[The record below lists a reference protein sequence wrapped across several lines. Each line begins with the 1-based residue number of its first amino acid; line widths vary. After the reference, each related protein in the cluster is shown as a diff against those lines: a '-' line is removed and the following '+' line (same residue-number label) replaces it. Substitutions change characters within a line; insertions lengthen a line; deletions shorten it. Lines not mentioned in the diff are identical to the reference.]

1 MPSSLEMVCFGA
13 GGEFRHPPRPAAPLQ
28 RPRPLK
34 FKSIETKDSLRLEL
48 LHGFQEYMANNGEAF
63 RADFVEGILRRV
75 PIGNFIFAAA
85 DNVRGGHATL
95 QKRLVVVVERAF
107 VILKDT
113 GVPPARRHLPNQV
126 S

>member
-1 MPSSLEMVCFGA
+1 MPSTLENASFWDR
-13 GGEFRHPPRPAAPLQ
+13 GEIRHPPRPAAPLQ

-75 PIGNFIFAAA
+75 PIGNFIFPAA
-85 DNVRGGHATL
+85 DNVRGGQAPL
-95 QKRLVVVVERAF
+95 QKRLGVGREVAF
-107 VILKDT
+107 VIVKNT
-113 GVPPARRHLPNQV
+113 
-126 S
+126 